1 MNRYPAWINLLVAA
15 SVAVGLLFAAPN
27 FFGDDPAVQISRSDG
42 SALESPESDRYMQLL
57 EDSNIEPK
65 ATYLDDG
72 RALIR
77 FDLVDDQLKASDLLR
92 HELGKAYVVALT
104 LAPRTPDWLRALGL
118 RPMSL
123 GLDLRGGVHFL
134 FEVDMDAAIEQ
145 RLESY
150 AEDFSRLLREERIR
164 RNVRVVGGEVRVRL
178 GDPNDLDKAEKLIS
192 EAEPLMSV
200 QRGTIEGET
209 GLIVTMTVDQIRD
222 RQNFAIEQNTVT
234 LRNRVNEL
242 GVAEPV
248 VQRQG
253 VNRIVV
259 QLPGVQDPSQAERV
273 LGATATLEFRLVC
286 EGQNAFDAQARGRA
300 PLGCELFLDRAG
312 TPVLLRR
319 ATIVTGDQLV
329 DASQGFDQQTASPAV
344 FVRLDSRGAD
354 SMLMTTR
361 ENLNK
366 PMAVVFVEQRRETV
380 EQNGEPV
387 EVTRI
392 DKQVISIATI
402 RGVFSSNFQITGLD
416 IVEARDLSLL
426 LRAGALAAPIYKV
439 EERTIGP
446 SLGQDNIDKGL
457 RAILIGFGLVVLFMA
472 VYYRGFGII
481 ADAALLANLVFIVA
495 LLSMLQASLTLPG
508 IAGILLTLGMAVDAN
523 ALIFERIR
531 EELRNG
537 NTPQASISAG
547 YEKALSTIADAN
559 ITTLIAAIVLFV
571 FGTGPVKGFAVT
583 LSLGI
588 LTSMFTSII
597 GTRAIVNLVF
607 GGRKTRAA
615 SDLGSRFSCEYFQKN
630 NSNRLH
636 AEAWSHSGVVNTR
649 NRYFDRCLEHARAE
663 LWHRFHRRRSARGRL
678 FGSGRPGSDPPVSGP
693 RRIRRSAGTEFRH
706 CTGCDDQIAA
716 TRRHGQQPAR
726 RGDTPGSAR
735 FRR

>member
-15 SVAVGLLFAAPN
+15 SVLVGLLFAAPN
-27 FFGDDPAVQISRSDG
+27 FFGDDPAVQISRADA
-42 SALESPESDRYMQLL
+42 SALESLELDRFEQLL
-57 EDSNIEPK
+57 EEIDVVPK
-65 ATYLDDG
+65 SGYLDDG
-72 RALIR
+72 KVLMR
-77 FDLVDDQLKASDLLR
+77 FNLFEDQLRASDLLR
-92 HELGKAYVVALT
+92 QKLGRPYVVALT
-104 LAPRTPDWLRALGL
+104 LAPRTPDWLRSLGL

-134 FEVDMDAAIEQ
+134 FEVDMEAAILQ

-150 AEDFSRLLREERIR
+150 AEDFSRLLREQRIR
-164 RNVRVVGGEVRVRL
+164 RNVRVVGREVRVRL
-178 GDPNDLDKAEKLIS
+178 GDPDDLDRAERLIS
-192 EAEPLMSV
+192 EAEPLMLVERS
-200 QRGTIEGET
+200 TTAEGS
-209 GLIVTMTVDQIRD
+209 LVVTMTSDQIRE
-222 RQNFAIEQNTVT
+222 RQNFAVEQNTGT

-253 VNRIVV
+253 FNRIVV

-286 EGQNAFDAQARGRA
+286 EGENAFDAQARGRA
-300 PLGCELFLDRAG
+300 PLGCELFLERSG

-319 ATIVTGDQLV
+319 VTIVTGGQLV
-329 DASQGFDQQTASPAV
+329 DARQGFDQQTSSPAV

-354 SMLMTTR
+354 SMLMTTK

-380 EQNGEPV
+380 EQNGEFV
-387 EVTRI
+387 EVTRV

-416 IVEARDLSLL
+416 LVEARDLSLL

-472 VYYRGFGII
+472 IYYRGLGVI
-481 ADAALLANLVFIVA
+481 ADLALLTNLVFIVA

-508 IAGILLTLGMAVDAN
+508 IAGIVLTVGMAVDAN
-523 ALIFERIR
+523 VLIFERIR
-531 EELRNG
+531 EEIRNG
-537 NTPQASISAG
+537 NSPQASINAG

-559 ITTLIAAIVLFV
+559 ITTLIAAIVLFA

-597 GTRAIVNLVF
+597 GTRAIVNLAF
-607 GGRKTRAA
+607 GRRK
-615 SDLGSRFSCEYFQKN
+615 LE
-630 NSNRLH
+630 RL
-636 AEAWSHSGVVNTR
+636 
-649 NRYFDRCLEHARAE
+649 
-663 LWHRFHRRRSARGRL
+663 
-678 FGSGRPGSDPPVSGP
+678 PV
-693 RRIRRSAGTEFRH
+693 
-706 CTGCDDQIAA
+706 
-716 TRRHGQQPAR
+716 
-726 RGDTPGSAR
+726 
-735 FRR
+735 

>member
-15 SVAVGLLFAAPN
+15 SVAIGLLFAAPN
-27 FFGDDPAVQISRSDG
+27 LFGDDPAIQISRADG
-42 SALESPESDRYMQLL
+42 AALESPESDRFVQLL
-57 EDSNIEPK
+57 EDENIGQIS
-65 ATYLDDG
+65 AFLDDG

-77 FDLVDDQLKASDLLR
+77 FNLVEDQLKASDLLR
-92 HELGKAYVVALT
+92 QELGRSYVVALT

-134 FEVDMDAAIEQ
+134 FEVDMEAAIAQ

-164 RNVRVVGGEVRVRL
+164 RNVRVVGHEVRVRL
-178 GDPNDLDKAEKLIS
+178 GDPDDLDKAEELIS

-200 QRGTIEGET
+200 KRGTIEGER
-209 GLIVTMTVDQIRD
+209 GLVVTMTPDQIRD

-253 VNRIVV
+253 LNRIVV

-300 PLGCELFLDRAG
+300 PLGCELFMDRAG

-319 ATIVTGDQLV
+319 ASIVTGAQLV

-366 PMAVVFVEQRRETV
+366 PMAVLFVEQRRETV
-380 EQNGEPV
+380 EQNGEFV
-387 EVTRI
+387 EVTRV
-392 DKQVISIATI
+392 DKQVISVATI

-446 SLGQDNIDKGL
+446 SLGQDNIDKGM

-472 VYYRGFGII
+472 IYYRGFGLI
-481 ADAALLANLVFIVA
+481 ANLALLTNLVFIVA

-508 IAGILLTLGMAVDAN
+508 IAGILLTVGMAVDAN
-523 ALIFERIR
+523 VLIFERIR

-559 ITTLIAAIVLFV
+559 ITTLIAAVVLFV
-571 FGTGPVKGFAVT
+571 LGTGPVKGFAVT

-597 GTRAIVNLVF
+597 GTRTIVNLVF
-607 GGRKTRAA
+607 GGRK
-615 SDLGSRFSCEYFQKN
+615 
-630 NSNRLH
+630 
-636 AEAWSHSGVVNTR
+636 
-649 NRYFDRCLEHARAE
+649 LE
-663 LWHRFHRRRSARGRL
+663 
-678 FGSGRPGSDPPVSGP
+678 
-693 RRIRRSAGTEFRH
+693 RIP
-706 CTGCDDQIAA
+706 I
-716 TRRHGQQPAR
+716 
-726 RGDTPGSAR
+726 
-735 FRR
+735 